1 MSALRDK
8 YQSVSQFFKDVKR
21 AIEDIVTR
29 LSDVETR
36 IDEGVGGGA
45 LPQDEEEVEQE
56 TVDPFQYEG
65 PFAVVSMTE
74 GYTTPTNSTFI
85 VDTDIRPT
93 NTSSSGDTHYI
104 GAIISAGAI
113 NTGQRRIPISGFGH
127 PVSSSGGGTSSL
139 YCMIPD
145 DYSLYLRFPAR
156 KRGTDII
163 DTESWHEDVFDQFLS
178 SGGTMSAERI
188 LVPNGQNPALS
199 PFSEENPSE
208 WVMLAQNR
216 GGKLIQTQFGELNDL
231 PQYHTPLL
239 ASSAY
244 IANYASRAGYR
255 GPFHVERAGSTFY
268 SAGELH
274 GYVNIYDNTNIY
286 GDIEITSTNI
296 PYAGHIVQGSSHTV
310 VDGGFMIPVTYGYD
324 SATDN
329 PIPANIY
336 LYKDDTTSTF
346 KYSAIASG
354 ETVNPFSGFYTRLA
368 MAYDG
373 AIVQTQFGDII
384 DVDSGG
390 SITVYSSSIY
400 SSSIYSSTYVDSR
413 TFVTSTYVDSRSY
426 SSTIIMSGGMDYNG
440 AFKVAGGIDSSDP
453 ENPFLCSCTDGL
465 GRARNVAGYVI
476 AGNNRQ
482 AVSEPAVFPMVD
494 GARVYLVGTPNLT
507 NHTATYTISVV
518 QTGNPPSVTGNQWYT
533 ELAYKSSGTLI
544 QNQFGDVVA
553 PYEVPA
559 ASNGGVQQI
568 LSGINTW
575 VSPADGKGVV
585 TINASSGYIPEP
597 TPPVSSGGMM
607 FPNYANLAD
616 ASPDGT
622 SMYEGI
628 HYTMGGN
635 GWIRFTCIGATQTG
649 ACVYIHI
656 NNAAIGM
663 HAGTGGHTT
672 FLPVQSGA
680 DVYYTGNGASIQY
693 IVKFDGYA
701 TSQGSVNSSTI

>member
-45 LPQDEEEVEQE
+45 LPQEEEEVEQE

-65 PFAVVSMTE
+65 PFAVISKGE
-74 GYTTPTNSTFI
+74 GYMLPLDSSVTYQ
-85 VDTDIRPT
+85 TDIRPV
-93 NTSSSGDTHYI
+93 NTSSSGDVHYVK
-104 GAIISAGAI
+104 AIISAGAI
-113 NTGQRRIPISGFGH
+113 NIGQRRIPISGFGH
-127 PVSSSGGGTSSL
+127 PPVSSSGGQSSL
-139 YCMIPD
+139 YCAIPD
-145 DYSLYLRFPAR
+145 DYSIYLRFNAR

-163 DTESWHEDVFDQFLS
+163 DTERWSEDVFDQFLS
-178 SGGTMSAERI
+178 SGGTMSVERM
-188 LVPNGQNPALS
+188 LVPNGQNPALG
-199 PFSEENPSE
+199 PFSEQNPSE

-244 IANYASRAGYR
+244 IANYASHAGYQ

-274 GYVNIYDNTNIY
+274 GYVNIYDNTNI
-286 GDIEITSTNI
+286 GDTEITSTNI
-296 PYAGHIVQGSSHTV
+296 PYAGHIVQGSAHTV
-310 VDGGFMIPVTYGYD
+310 VDGGFMVPVTYG
-324 SATDN
+324 SEPATGN

-354 ETVNPFSGFYTRLA
+354 ETENPFSGFYTRLA
-368 MAYDG
+368 MAFDG

-400 SSSIYSSTYVDSR
+400 SSTYIDSR
-413 TFVTSTYVDSRSY
+413 TFVTSTYIDSRSY

-465 GRARNVAGYVI
+465 GRTSGVAGYVI
-476 AGNNRQ
+476 AGNRRQ
-482 AVSEPAVFPMVD
+482 PVSEPDVFPMVD
-494 GARVYLVGTPNLT
+494 GARVYLVGTPNLIY
-507 NHTATYTISVV
+507 HTATYAISVT
-518 QTGNPPSVTGNQWYT
+518 QNGNPPTITGNQWYT
-533 ELAYKSSGTLI
+533 ELAYKTNGTLI

-553 PYEVPA
+553 PSEVPA
-559 ASNGGVQQI
+559 ALNGGVQQI
-568 LSGINTW
+568 LAGDNVYI
-575 VSPADGKGVV
+575 SPEDGKGNVR
-585 TINASSGYIPEP
+585 INASSGGGGGS
-597 TPPVSSGGMM
+597 VSSGGMM
-607 FPNYANLAD
+607 FPNYMNLAD
-616 ASPDGT
+616 ASPYGT
-622 SMYEGI
+622 SMYEGVQ
-628 HYTMGGN
+628 YTMGAN
-635 GWIRFTCIGATQTG
+635 GWIRFTCLGTTLAG
-649 ACVYIHI
+649 ACEFIHI
-656 NNAAIGM
+656 NNNAIGM
-663 HAGTGGHTT
+663 YKGGGGGYTT
-672 FLPVQSGA
+672 FLPVSSGA
-680 DVYYTGNGASIQY
+680 VVYYTGGVPC

-701 TSQGSVNSSTI
+701 TSNGTSSTI